1 MIKTKIMIKHR
12 LANQDLDLI
21 LQETQSLWDEL
32 RNQRLF
38 LTGGTGFFGCW
49 LTESFLRINRV
60 LQLNAHLTVLTRDPA
75 AFTRKCPHLAADLA
89 LTLLEGDVRTF
100 SFPSGDFPFIIHAA
114 TEASAKQS
122 AEHPLEM
129 LTTIIDGTAR
139 VLDFAATHGARK
151 LLLTSSGAVYGKQP
165 PAISHIPED
174 YVGAPDPLD
183 PANVYGIGKRAS
195 EQLCALNARTTGIE
209 IKIAR
214 CFAFVGPHLPL
225 DAHFAIGNFIRDTLN
240 DQPIAIG
247 GDGTPLRSYLYAA
260 DLAIWLWTILFR
272 APSMQAF
279 NVGSEEAINIR
290 ELAHTITAT
299 LNPALAIDIAKT
311 PIPGSSPAQYVPSTH
326 RAQQLLALKQHIS
339 LEEAI
344 RRTAA
349 WHTNQV
355 SL

>member
-1 MIKTKIMIKHR
+1 MTTHR

-21 LQETQSLWDEL
+21 LNETQTLWKEIS
-32 RNQRLF
+32 NQHLF

-49 LTESFLRINRV
+49 LTESFLHINRT

-75 AFTRKCPHLAADLA
+75 LPLLA
-89 LTLLEGDVRTF
+89 GDVRTF

-114 TEASAKQS
+114 TEASVKQS
-122 AEHPLEM
+122 TEQPLEM

-165 PAISHIPED
+165 PAITHTPED
-174 YVGAPDPLD
+174 YVGAPDPLN
-183 PANVYGIGKRAS
+183 PANVYAVGKRAS
-195 EQLCALNARTTGIE
+195 EQLCALNAHATGIE

-225 DAHFAIGNFIRDTLN
+225 DAHFAIGNFIRDALHN
-240 DQPIAIG
+240 QPIAIA

-290 ELAHTITAT
+290 DLAHIVTAT
-299 LNPALAIDIAKT
+299 LDPALAIDIAKIPT
-311 PIPGSSPAQYVPSTH
+311 PGATPAQYVPSTQ
-326 RAQQLLALKQHIS
+326 RAQKLLGLKQHIS
-339 LEEAI
+339 LPEAI

-349 WHTNQV
+349 WHT
-355 SL
+355 S

>member
-1 MIKTKIMIKHR
+1 MTTHR

-21 LQETQSLWDEL
+21 LNETQTLWKEIS
-32 RNQRLF
+32 NQHLF

-49 LTESFLRINRV
+49 LTESFLHINRT
-60 LQLNAHLTVLTRDPA
+60 LQLNAHLTVLTRDPG
-75 AFTRKCPHLAADLA
+75 AFARKCPHLAADPA
-89 LTLLEGDVRTF
+89 LTLLAGDVRTF

-114 TEASAKQS
+114 TEASVKQS
-122 AEHPLEM
+122 TEQPLEM

-165 PAISHIPED
+165 PAITHTPED
-174 YVGAPDPLD
+174 YVGAPDPLN
-183 PANVYGIGKRAS
+183 PANVYGVGKRAS
-195 EQLCALNARTTGIE
+195 EQLCALNAHATGIE

-225 DAHFAIGNFIRDTLN
+225 DAHFAIGNFIRDALHN
-240 DQPIAIG
+240 QPIAIA

-290 ELAHTITAT
+290 DLAHIVTAT
-299 LNPALAIDIAKT
+299 LDPALAIDIAKIPT
-311 PIPGSSPAQYVPSTH
+311 PGATPAQYVPSTQ
-326 RAQQLLALKQHIS
+326 RAQKLLGLKQHIS
-339 LEEAI
+339 LPEAI

-349 WHTNQV
+349 WHT
-355 SL
+355 S

>member
-1 MIKTKIMIKHR
+1 MKIMAKQP
-12 LANQDLDLI
+12 LSTTDLDLI
-21 LQETQSLWDEL
+21 LNETRTLWNEMRD
-32 RNQRLF
+32 QRLF
-38 LTGGTGFFGCW
+38 ITGGTGFFGCW
-49 LTESFLRINRV
+49 LAESFLHINRT

-75 AFTRKCPHLAADLA
+75 AFARKCPHLAADPA
-89 LTLLEGDVRTF
+89 LTLLAGDVRTF

-122 AEHPLEM
+122 AEQPLEM

-165 PAISHIPED
+165 PAITHTPED

-183 PANVYGIGKRAS
+183 PANVYGVGKRAS
-195 EQLCALNARTTGIE
+195 EQLCALNARATGIE

-225 DAHFAIGNFIRDTLN
+225 DAHFAIGNFIRNALHN
-240 DQPIAIG
+240 QPIAIA

-260 DLAIWLWTILFR
+260 DLAIWLWTILFQ
-272 APSMQAF
+272 APSLQAF

-290 ELAHTITAT
+290 DLAHTVTAT
-299 LNPALAIDIAKT
+299 LDPALAIDIAKT
-311 PIPGSSPAQYVPSTH
+311 PTPGASPAQYVPSTQ
-326 RAQQLLALKQHIS
+326 RAQKLLGLKQHIS
-339 LEEAI
+339 LPEAI

-349 WHTNQV
+349 WHT
-355 SL
+355 S

>member
-1 MIKTKIMIKHR
+1 MTTHR

-21 LQETQSLWDEL
+21 LNETQTLWKEIS
-32 RNQRLF
+32 NQHLF

-49 LTESFLRINRV
+49 LTESFLHINRT
-60 LQLNAHLTVLTRDPA
+60 LQLNAHLTVLTRDPG
-75 AFTRKCPHLAADLA
+75 AFARKCPHLATDPT
-89 LTLLEGDVRTF
+89 LTLLAGDVRTF

-114 TEASAKQS
+114 TEASVKQS
-122 AEHPLEM
+122 TEQPLEM

-165 PAISHIPED
+165 PAITHTPED
-174 YVGAPDPLD
+174 YVGAPDPLN
-183 PANVYGIGKRAS
+183 PANVYGVGKRAS
-195 EQLCALNARTTGIE
+195 EQLCALNAHATGIE

-225 DAHFAIGNFIRDTLN
+225 DAHFAIGNFIRDALHN
-240 DQPIAIG
+240 QPIAIA

-290 ELAHTITAT
+290 DLAHIVTAT
-299 LNPALAIDIAKT
+299 LDPALAIDIAKIPT
-311 PIPGSSPAQYVPSTH
+311 PGATPAQYVPSTQ
-326 RAQQLLALKQHIS
+326 RAQKLLGLKQHIS
-339 LEEAI
+339 LPEAI

-349 WHTNQV
+349 WHT
-355 SL
+355 S